1 MRLGGHEGIDGSF
14 RKYFFFFFFFERT
27 GVLAHTGVHV
37 CVCFFFLKKFNLLIY
52 IYTSYTPFDCKV
64 QAGSKVFGVLT
75 MWILLVFLDH
85 LENSSGLL
93 GGFLDQPIN
102 QSSVH
107 P

>member
-1 MRLGGHEGIDGSF
+1 MFWLTPVCMCVCV
-14 RKYFFFFFFFERT
+14 FFFF
-27 GVLAHTGVHV
+27 
-37 CVCFFFLKKFNLLIY
+37 KFNLLIY

-64 QAGSKVFGVLT
+64 QAGLKVFGVLT